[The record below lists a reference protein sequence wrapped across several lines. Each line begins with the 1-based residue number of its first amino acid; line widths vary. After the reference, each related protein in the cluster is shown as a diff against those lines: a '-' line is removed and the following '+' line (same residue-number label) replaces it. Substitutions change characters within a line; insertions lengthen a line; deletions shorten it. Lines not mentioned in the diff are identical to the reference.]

1 MNKKKLVIAIVV
13 ILVVVVLGIGI
24 YVYIQEQNDDAN
36 NQNEIN
42 VESSLQENSN
52 ESNMVNSENTIDN
65 QNNREDIEIGTTEE
79 RGFIIDNVYHSESQ
93 GDIHYASYFPDGF
106 DENKNYAIYFALPG
120 WEGLYFQGIGANMGE
135 PYPYE
140 AQNYVSDMIIISP
153 QLDDWGEESA
163 DDTIALVEYFLNNYN
178 IDKSRVYIS
187 GASGGGE
194 TLSIVLGKRPELFTS
209 ALFISSQWDGD
220 LEVLAN
226 ARTPLYMVIGENDS
240 YYGSQKAKDAYEE
253 LHNIYEE
260 QGLSEEQINDI
271 LVLDVKEHNY
281 FTSQGMQ
288 DEHAGLGL
296 FAYDENVMSWV
307 FSKTK

>member
-1 MNKKKLVIAIVV
+1 MKKIIVVIVV
-13 ILVVVVLGIGI
+13 ILIIVVLGIGI
-24 YVYIQEQNDDAN
+24 YMYMQRQNN
-36 NQNEIN
+36 NTNSQNEASI
-42 VESSLQENSN
+42 
-52 ESNMVNSENTIDN
+52 ESNMQENNSKNNNVSNENSINN
-65 QNNREDIEIGTTEE
+65 QNNREDIEVGTTE
-79 RGFIIDNVYHSESQ
+79 RQGFIIDNVYHSETQ
-93 GDIHYASYFPDGF
+93 GDIHYASYFPDNF
-106 DENKNYAIYFALPG
+106 DETKSYAIYFALPG
-120 WEGLYFQGIGANMGE
+120 WEGLYFQGVGANMGE

-140 AQNYVSDMIIISP
+140 AQKYISDMIIISP
-153 QLDDWGEESA
+153 QLDDWQEESA
-163 DDTIALVEYFLNNYN
+163 DDTISLVEYFLNNYN

-240 YYGSQKAKDAYEE
+240 YYGSQKAKNAYEE

-271 LVLDVKEHNY
+271 LVLDVKNHEY

-296 FAYDENVMSWV
+296 FAYDDSVMSWV
-307 FSKTK
+307 FNKTK